1 MSDSTVKPEAAQ
13 QVLAAYANRNNW
25 PVDKADIWVEA
36 LADAHTWAIGWD
48 EEDLYTLARSIA
60 ASGLPKSRDA
70 ALYVQSLTGSNVQGV
85 AEQTAQAAAST
96 ITTTAKAAG
105 RSAGYGLPFAL
116 AIGVLYLLGRK

>member
-1 MSDSTVKPEAAQ
+1 VNDSDVKPEAAQ
-13 QVLAAYANRNNW
+13 QVLATYATRNGW
-25 PVDKADIWVEA
+25 PADKAATWGEA

-48 EEDLYTLARSIA
+48 EEDLYTLARAIA
-60 ASGLPKSRDA
+60 ASGLPKSRNA

-116 AIGVLYLLGRK
+116 SLGVLYLLGRK